1 MVTAPAEI
9 FPGSP
14 RMPGRG
20 CRSRVLETPVVNR
33 GHFQIDTRRG
43 AGGVTRVCLA
53 GDFDMSVGTELSD
66 ALVAAVREPGVTW
79 VVVDMARTVFLDSHG
94 VAGLI
99 AGFDEAVR
107 AECRFTVTRVRGTVK
122 Q

>member
-1 MVTAPAEI
+1 
-9 FPGSP
+9 
-14 RMPGRG
+14 
-20 CRSRVLETPVVNR
+20 VNR
-33 GHFQIDTRRG
+33 GHFQIVTRRA
-43 AGGVTRVCLA
+43 AGGVMRVCLA
-53 GDFDMSVGTELSD
+53 GDFDMSVGTALSD

-107 AECRFTVTRVRGTVK
+107 ADCRFTVTRVRGTVK
-122 Q
+122 QILEITGLDEVLVDDEEPLAAD